1 MLVNGIVCK
10 NGFRWFLK
18 NLWIVYNEINVI
30 FLLNF
35 YEYLEMYNNSEKY
48 LNEIMIK
55 NFKIIIMF
63 YL

>member
-18 NLWIVYNEINVI
+18 NLCIVYNEINVI

-35 YEYLEMYNNSEKY
+35 YEYLEMYNNSENY

>member
-18 NLWIVYNEINVI
+18 NLCIVYNEINVI
-30 FLLNF
+30 FLINF
-35 YEYLEMYNNSEKY
+35 YEYLEMYNNSLYY
-48 LNEIMIK
+48 LNEIIIK

>member
-1 MLVNGIVCK
+1 MLVNGILCK

-18 NLWIVYNEINVI
+18 NLCIVYNEINVI

-35 YEYLEMYNNSEKY
+35 NEYLDMYNNSENN

>member
-10 NGFRWFLK
+10 NGFRRFLK
-18 NLWIVYNEINVI
+18 NLCIVYNEINVI

-35 YEYLEMYNNSEKY
+35 YEYLKMYNNSENY